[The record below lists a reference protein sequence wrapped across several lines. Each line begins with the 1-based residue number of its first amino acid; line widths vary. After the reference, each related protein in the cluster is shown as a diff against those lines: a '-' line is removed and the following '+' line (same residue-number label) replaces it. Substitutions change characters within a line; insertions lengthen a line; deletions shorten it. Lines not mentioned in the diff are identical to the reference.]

1 MIHQTEQLQIHFNPS
16 LKIQAYVKSSDQANS
31 LIHVWRT
38 LDFYL
43 RAFSFKWST
52 FGPVGEKN
60 HSDKLKVQF
69 HVPSRLISPPFILI
83 SLSSHSH
90 SCLTFL
96 TSSRAHLL
104 ISPLFLPSSLG
115 TDGSSLSFQVHYLV
129 ILVNICFFF
138 CSVNPYHPSLQFGH
152 FSFHVMFTH
161 DVYDSK
167 TCQLWVGVD
176 YITSLHC
183 AELVAVCSMMVGGGP
198 LKEYVCVCLKGAD
211 EKEI

>member
-1 MIHQTEQLQIHFNPS
+1 M
-16 LKIQAYVKSSDQANS
+16 
-31 LIHVWRT
+31 IHVWTCGREEP
-38 LDFYL
+38 F
-43 RAFSFKWST
+43 WQ
-52 FGPVGEKN
+52 
-60 HSDKLKVQF
+60 KLKVQF

-129 ILVNICFFF
+129 ILVNIWGVF

-183 AELVAVCSMMVGGGP
+183 AELVAVCSMMVGGGA